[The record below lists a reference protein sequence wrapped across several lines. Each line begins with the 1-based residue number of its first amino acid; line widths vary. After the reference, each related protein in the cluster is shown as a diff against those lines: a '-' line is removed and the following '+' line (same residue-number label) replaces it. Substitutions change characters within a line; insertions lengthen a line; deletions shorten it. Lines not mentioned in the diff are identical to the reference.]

1 MDPYKSCTLCPR
13 NCRADR
19 TNGQTGYCKMTS
31 EVRAALASVHNWE
44 EPPISGTRG
53 SGTIFF
59 SGCSLRCVFCQ
70 NHDISADNFGKEISV
85 GRLSEIMLERQ
96 AAGVHNINL
105 VTGAH
110 FAPSIIKA
118 VQAAKDNGLKIP
130 VVYNSGGYESVD
142 TIKALEGS
150 VDVYLP
156 DIKYYSS
163 ELSAK
168 YSNAPDYFKYASEAV
183 KEMYRQTGGNVF
195 DDEGILKRGVIIRHL
210 VLPSCKGDSFKI
222 LDWIRSEIG
231 SEAYVSLLNQY
242 VPVYGAP
249 KYKEINR
256 RLMSLEYTRVI
267 DHFFDIGL
275 KNGYMQ
281 ERSSASSSYTP
292 LFDLSGL

>member
-1 MDPYKSCTLCPR
+1 
-13 NCRADR
+13 
-19 TNGQTGYCKMTS
+19 MTS
-31 EVRAALASVHNWE
+31 EVRASLASVHNWE

-130 VVYNSGGYESVD
+130 VVYNSGGYESVE

-195 DDEGILKRGVIIRHL
+195 DDEGILQRGVIIRHL

-242 VPVYGAP
+242 VPVYGAS